1 MLSDSYLTVNCIK
14 YLKNYYYHMLKSKG
28 KCNLC
33 SVLRFLA
40 VLDALSEIL
49 NLFTERVRFLFGRRM
64 EVNRSGVFVVVVC
77 FTSNGYDFAI
87 I

>member
-1 MLSDSYLTVNCIK
+1 MLSDSYFTVNCIK